1 MLQRAESLSARSLAR
16 AWCDTVDVEVSGL
29 VVTQHLRGEQL
40 YSRCVRMDTA
50 RVLVQCGARAEDLG
64 AVRVVA
70 VPTLSLVPSAFKPV
84 WRRD

>member
-29 VVTQHLRGEQL
+29 VVTLHLRGEQL

-64 AVRVVA
+64 AA
-70 VPTLSLVPSAFKPV
+70 AGGGSADPLP
-84 WRRD
+84 RPQRL

>member
-29 VVTQHLRGEQL
+29 VAAQHLRGEQL
-40 YSRCVRMDTA
+40 YSRCVRMDTV

>member
-40 YSRCVRMDTA
+40 YSRCLRPD
-50 RVLVQCGARAEDLG
+50 GHRAGLG
-64 AVRVVA
+64 PMRRESRGPGGRAGGG
-70 VPTLSLVPSAFKPV
+70 SADPLP
-84 WRRD
+84 RPQRL